1 MPLRLAEKEPKFLT
15 KMTLPNLLQMLHSAK
30 SPANVTANQNDTTH
44 PNKERASRTKP
55 RIKLNNAEMTIVPVM
70 TISIQ
75 IISRAYFANK

>member
-1 MPLRLAEKEPKFLT
+1 MVNATAARREGTEIPDK
-15 KMTLPNLLQMLHSAK
+15 NDSAK

-55 RIKLNNAEMTIVPVM
+55 RIKLYNAEMTILPIM

-75 IISRAYFANK
+75 IISRDYFLNKQFAKK